1 MNPCENC
8 KRKEC
13 PAVCYPRKD
22 YERHLKRSKR
32 RSRPVSR
39 VRCESAIDRAVQ
51 PSS

>member
-1 MNPCENC
+1 MNPCINC

-22 YERHLKRSKR
+22 YERHLKRSKH
-32 RSRPVSR
+32 RSRPESR
-39 VRCESAIDRAVQ
+39 AVQVRDIRAVQ